1 MIEVNRIGKS
11 KRHEDFAATGGGEIL
26 STPGPDVFSPD
37 LYEAFSFQFWGEH
50 CSECTAPDC
59 YFTCDLFER
68 GSTGWCKRFVD
79 GIVVKRCTWD
89 KIPCFYEVIFKPFG
103 RLLAVGNTLC
113 ISSIYFKGLAWLFL
127 ICGWIWEK
135 CKSMFC
141 FLPVRT
147 QWWIT
152 DKMRGAGN
160 RIPLIM
166 NKLALRR
173 RNRANVL
180 VFVIG
185 NSNNE
190 DMNVEVVLSG
200 IQIRTQTGKQDSQ
213 DRRIF
218 RRQWK
223 VENGWHRF
231 EVPVSEIEAS
241 IDLKKPFRISLAP
254 VTDSMRLVQIA
265 YAGFAVKKLSE
276 APDTEKREKKIKLLV
291 MDLDNTV
298 WDGIVIENPDAEELV
313 DLLPGVKTTLE
324 ELDRRGILLSVAG
337 KGNEA
342 DSRKLLEKHG
352 LWNLMLYPQINWGPK
367 SVNIRRIV
375 ESLNIGMDTVAF
387 IDDSEFEL
395 AEVKTNLPEVRVYR
409 ASEFPLL
416 LEREEFDVPVTDES
430 RQRRMLYK
438 AEIKRKSEFI
448 ISELSYDEFLASCK
462 MEMTLLVLDSTNK
475 ERVHELVQRTN
486 QLNFSARHYSRN
498 QLDDIL
504 QKKEF
509 IPVVISCS
517 DRFGDYGIVGFAF
530 LRCRNNMLEIVDM
543 MFSCRIQGKK
553 VEHSF
558 LAYLVRSCRAE
569 ELVCFFVRTARNK
582 HAARVFFDLDFTEH
596 VISED
601 SNRLEYKYVRRCGA
615 DTLKQQFP
623 VAVFDKLQLVETIN
637 RKFFSD
643 KD

>member
-1 MIEVNRIGKS
+1 MLELNRIGRS
-11 KRHEDFAATGGGEIL
+11 KRHEDFVTAGGGALL
-26 STPGPDVFSPD
+26 SVPSSDVFSPN
-37 LYEAFSFQFWGEH
+37 LYKAFSFQFWGEH
-50 CSECTAPDC
+50 CAECTAPDC

-68 GSTGWCKRFVD
+68 GSTGWCKRFAD
-79 GIVVKRCTWD
+79 GIVAKRYPKG
-89 KIPCFYEVIFKPFG
+89 KIPYVYEVLFKPWG
-103 RLLAVGNTLC
+103 RLLAVGNTMC
-113 ISSIYFKGLAWLFL
+113 ISSAYFRGFVRLFL

-135 CKSMFC
+135 CKLMFC

-166 NKLALRR
+166 NKLASRR
-173 RNRANVL
+173 KNGANVF
-180 VFVIG
+180 VFIIG
-185 NSNNE
+185 NSHNE
-190 DMNVEVVLSG
+190 DMIMEVVLSG
-200 IQIRTQTGKQDSQ
+200 IQIRTQTGRRDSQ
-213 DRRIF
+213 DGRIF
-218 RRQWK
+218 RRQWQ
-223 VENGWHRF
+223 VGHGWHRF

-241 IDLKKPFRISLAP
+241 IDLRKPFRISLDP
-254 VTDSMRLVQIA
+254 VTDSLRLVQIA
-265 YAGFAVKKLSE
+265 YAGFAVRKLLEMS
-276 APDTEKREKKIKLLV
+276 DTGKREKKIKLLV

-298 WDGIVIENPDAEELV
+298 WDGIVIENPDAEKLL
-313 DLLPGVKTTLE
+313 DLLPEVKTTLE
-324 ELDRRGILLSVAG
+324 GLDRRGILLSVAG
-337 KGNEA
+337 KGNEV

-352 LWNLMLYPQINWGPK
+352 LWDLMLYPQINWEPK
-367 SVNIRRIV
+367 SMNIRRIV

-409 ASEFPLL
+409 ASDFPFL

-430 RQRRMLYK
+430 SKRRMLYK
-438 AEIKRKSEFI
+438 AEIKRQSEFT
-448 ISELSYDEFLASCK
+448 ISNLSYDEFLAACK
-462 MEMTLLVLDSTNK
+462 MEMTLLTLDSANK
-475 ERVHELVQRTN
+475 ERVYELVQRTN
-486 QLNFSARHYSRN
+486 QLNFSGRHYSRS

-558 LAYLVRSCRAE
+558 LAYLLKLCRAE

-582 HAARVFFDLDFTEH
+582 HAVRVFFDLNFTEH
-596 VISED
+596 VVSED
-601 SNRLEYKYVRRCGA
+601 SNRMEYKYIRKCSA
-615 DTLKQQFP
+615 DRLEQQFP
-623 VAVFDKLQLVETIN
+623 VAVFDKAQLVETIN
-637 RKFFSD
+637 RKFSSD
-643 KD
+643 VD